1 MYFQGWMTEMVE
13 KLKRNFSF
21 SIVENRNG
29 FEYTVFEMFG
39 IELGRQIRLYS
50 VKNSDRIK
58 KLLR

>member
-1 MYFQGWMTEMVE
+1 MDDRNGRKIKE
-13 KLKRNFSF
+13 KLFF